1 MSTPIIGVTGY
12 ADRSARPPNI
22 SIFALSRT
30 YVRAVA
36 VCGGTPLVIP
46 PYLEDNQLRD
56 LLGGLDGVILSGGG
70 DIHPSSYAEPDSGLL
85 WRVDRERDR
94 SELSLAHSVL
104 KTDLPVLAIC
114 RGIQVLNV
122 AAGGSLI
129 QDIPTALAHALS
141 HSCVAGR
148 PLPDVAHIVSVV
160 PDTRLASLVGAGRL
174 GVNSAH
180 HQAVDNVGHDLV
192 VTARAPDGIIEGL
205 ESREHRFC
213 VGVQWHPEA
222 MLDSAPGMRGLFE
235 GLIEA
240 SRA

>member
-1 MSTPIIGVTGY
+1 MI
-12 ADRSARPPNI
+12 
-22 SIFALSRT
+22 
-30 YVRAVA
+30 
-36 VCGGTPLVIP
+36 IP
-46 PYLEDNQLRD
+46 PYVEDDQLRD

-94 SELSLAHSVL
+94 SELSLARSVL
-104 KTDLPVLAIC
+104 KAERPVLAIC

-122 AAGGSLI
+122 AAGGTLI

-148 PLPDVAHIVSVV
+148 PLPDVAHVV
-160 PDTRLASLVGAGRL
+160 DVAPNTRLAGLVGAGRL

-180 HQAVDNVGHDLV
+180 HQAVDNVGNDLV

-205 ESREHRFC
+205 ESRNHRFC
-213 VGVQWHPEA
+213 IGVQWHPEA
-222 MLDSAPGMRGLFE
+222 MVDSAPVMRGLFE

-240 SRA
+240 ARD